1 MGVGSDACGG
11 VGFYGERDEKHAG
24 VSSGLVA
31 DGKGLALS
39 RIPTSRV
46 LIAALAAVLSVL
58 LAVGALAA
66 DPKTGKAYSA
76 FTARTRAATIA
87 RIAAIS
93 GTLSKPGYTVI
104 ALAANGKAT
113 STRATHGSFSL
124 RPPAGRVTLQLRA
137 PSGIYAGPVVIGS
150 EQHGAR
156 AIVGVRAGAR
166 LGKVTVNIRR
176 GYASVARR
184 VARRWVDTSRWA
196 RARKGIPIGAGDFG
210 RVRSKP
216 PRVSPPGD
224 LDADGV
230 PDRLDID
237 INGNL
242 ILNKVDRSTRSRAR
256 MAQAESPF
264 YIGTSLFGGW
274 YGSALNA
281 DARAVSDADID
292 QSLATS
298 KPGEGEFVA
307 IGLLPGSPELDCG
320 GAPDPRNPQGWIGG
334 LSYCT
339 RGGTGVEVLTV
350 PTYPTLEA
358 FPACCDPD
366 GNGYGTLT
374 NNSHMPYPGS
384 FSLKPNATA
393 SQIRTGDVLIQRVMS
408 NGVRTDTPTMLPF
421 VFATVSEL
429 VAYDDGQGDKA
440 TITYPVDPNTGPGTH
455 GNGFPLAAGPNGD
468 VAVKLTFWRPQRRS
482 IPPEP
487 GAWTDIGKLSYW
499 ASIQSGNA
507 SGECPKSAY
516 TLNDPNLS
524 PSQEHPNTHA
534 GGVTDLAADQPAD
547 PAHTFTYTLNITNCL
562 AAFGAKWNPGDEAYI
577 HFWAADG
584 FTSSSSQTDMWTV
597 FTRR

>member
-1 MGVGSDACGG
+1 M
-11 VGFYGERDEKHAG
+11 
-24 VSSGLVA
+24 
-31 DGKGLALS
+31 S
-39 RIPTSRV
+39 RIGVAACSGVV
-46 LIAALAAVLSVL
+46 LVSLVGPATAAAKLA
-58 LAVGALAA
+58 
-66 DPKTGKAYSA
+66 P
-76 FTARTRAATIA
+76 
-87 RIAAIS
+87 IS
-93 GTLSKPGYTVI
+93 GKLSKPGYTVI
-104 ALAANGKAT
+104 ALATNGKG
-113 STRATHGSFSL
+113 SSVRASRGGFSL
-124 RPPAGRVTLQLRA
+124 RPRAASVTLQLRA
-137 PSGIYAGPVVIGS
+137 PNGIYAGPVVIGS
-150 EQHGAR
+150 GRHGAR

-166 LGKVTVNIRR
+166 LGTITINVRR
-176 GYASVARR
+176 GYAHVARR
-184 VARRWVDTSRWA
+184 VATRWVDTSRWA
-196 RARKGIPIGAGDFG
+196 RAKKGVPVGAGNFG
-210 RVRSKP
+210 RVRLKP
-216 PRVSPPGD
+216 LRVSPAGD

-237 INGNL
+237 VDGDL
-242 ILNKVDRSTRSRAR
+242 ILNDVDRSTRSRAR
-256 MAQAESPF
+256 MAQTESPF
-264 YIGTSLFGGW
+264 YIGTNLFGGW

-320 GAPDPRNPQGWIGG
+320 GAPDPSNPQGWIGG

-339 RGGTGVEVLTV
+339 RGGTGAEVLTV
-350 PTYPTLEA
+350 PTYPTLEP

-366 GNGYGTLT
+366 GNGYGALT

-384 FSLKPNATA
+384 FSLKPNATS
-393 SQIRTGDVLIQRVMS
+393 SQIRTGDVLIQRVTT
-408 NGVRTDTPTMLPF
+408 NGVSTDTPTMLPF

-440 TITYPVDPNTGPGTH
+440 TITYPVDPSTGSGTH

-487 GAWTDIGKLSYW
+487 GTWTDIGKLNYW

-524 PSQEHPNTHA
+524 PSQEHPNTHG

-547 PAHTFTYTLNITNCL
+547 PAHTFTYTLNVTNCL
-562 AAFGAKWNPGDEAYI
+562 AAFGATWNPGDEAYV
-577 HFWAADG
+577 HFFSADG
-584 FTSSSSQTDMWTV
+584 FTSSSSQTDMWAV